1 MTSSPPIASTYF
13 PVIIV
18 GGGQA
23 GLSVS
28 YCLKQRGVEHIIFE
42 QHNVAYSWQS
52 KRWDSFC
59 LVTPNWQ
66 CTLPGYAYAGDDP
79 DGFMQR
85 DEIVQYVQSYA
96 QSFLPNL
103 REGVAVERIEEEAG
117 IKSDSL
123 KGNGSENDR
132 SKGEKHFK
140 VTTSDGTYLAEQ
152 IVIATGG
159 YHQPKIPQ
167 ISEQLSPAL
176 FQLHSSQYKNP
187 QSLPGGGVLVVGTGQ
202 SGCQIAED
210 LHLAGRQVH
219 LCVGGA
225 PRSPREYRGKDVVAW
240 LDELGYYDIPINE
253 HPQKE
258 KVRTKTNHYVTGRGG
273 GREID
278 LRQFALEGMKLY
290 GRLNT
295 VEGTVLTLKN
305 DLKEN
310 LDYADSVAES
320 IKGTID
326 SYIEKSGIDA
336 PAEPAYASA
345 WEPADVPADSVR
357 SLNLEEEN
365 IRTLIWATGY
375 RMDFSWIA
383 LPAFDDNGY
392 PTHWRGVT
400 TVAGLYFVGLPWL
413 YTWGSGRF
421 SGVAKDAAYIATKIE
436 ERVTDRTVL
445 SKTAAA
451 KTVASTASP
460 A

>member
-1 MTSSPPIASTYF
+1 MASSSPTNRTHF

-28 YCLKQRGVEHIIFE
+28 YCLQQKGIEHIIFE
-42 QHNVAYSWQS
+42 KHKVAHSWES

-66 CTLPGYAYAGDDP
+66 CMLPGYAYPGDDP
-79 DGFMQR
+79 EGFMQR
-85 DEIVQYVQSYA
+85 DEIVQYVRDYA

-103 REGVAVERIEEEAG
+103 REGVAVDSIEENVGEG
-117 IKSDSL
+117 ISDTNQRL
-123 KGNGSENDR
+123 
-132 SKGEKHFK
+132 FK
-140 VTTSDGTYLAEQ
+140 VTTSIGEYSAEQ
-152 IVIATGG
+152 VVIATGG
-159 YHQPKIPQ
+159 YHQPKIPHMSAHLP
-167 ISEQLSPAL
+167 SELL
-176 FQLHSSQYKNP
+176 QLHSSEYKNP
-187 QSLPGGGVLVVGTGQ
+187 QSLPEGGVLVVGTGQ

-210 LHLAGRQVH
+210 LHLAGKQVH

-240 LDELGYYDIPINE
+240 LDELGYYDTPIDE

-278 LRQFALEGMKLY
+278 LRQFATEGMKLY
-290 GRLNT
+290 GRLN
-295 VEGTVLTLKN
+295 VIEGATLSLKD
-305 DLKEN
+305 DLAQN

-326 SYIEKSGIDA
+326 EYIKKNNIDA
-336 PAEPAYASA
+336 PVEPAYEPA
-345 WEPADVPADSVR
+345 WEPKEAVRRLDLDAD
-357 SLNLEEEN
+357 N
-365 IRTLIWATGY
+365 IQTLIWATGY
-375 RMDFSWIA
+375 HMDFNWIA
-383 LPAFDDNGY
+383 LPAFDDGGY
-392 PTHWRGVT
+392 PTHQRGVT
-400 TVAGLYFVGLPWL
+400 TVEGLYFIGLPWL

-421 SGVAKDAAYIATKIE
+421 SGIARDAAY
-436 ERVTDRTVL
+436 L
-445 SKTAAA
+445 SEQISEQISGQIIGKVDMPSAAA
-451 KTVASTASP
+451 MEATTAVATTSP

>member
-1 MTSSPPIASTYF
+1 MALESSRTHF

-28 YCLKQRGVEHIIFE
+28 YCLQQKGIEHIIFE
-42 QHNVAYSWQS
+42 KYQVAHSWES

-66 CTLPGYAYAGDDP
+66 CTLPGYAYPGDDP
-79 DGFMQR
+79 AGFMQR
-85 DEIVQYVQSYA
+85 DEIVQYVRDYA

-103 REGVAVERIEEEAG
+103 REGVAVHKIEEG
-117 IKSDSL
+117 VSDTGKRL
-123 KGNGSENDR
+123 FE
-132 SKGEKHFK
+132 
-140 VTTSDGTYLAEQ
+140 VTTSAGAYMAGQ
-152 IVIATGG
+152 VVIATGG
-159 YHQPKIPQ
+159 YHQPKIPPM
-167 ISEQLSPAL
+167 SDRLPHSL
-176 FQLHSSQYKNP
+176 LQLHSSEYKNP
-187 QSLPGGGVLVVGTGQ
+187 HSLPDGGVLVVGTGQ

-210 LHLAGRQVH
+210 LHLAGKQVH

-240 LDELGYYDIPINE
+240 LDELGYYDMPIDE

-278 LRQFALEGMKLY
+278 LRQFATEGMRLY
-290 GRLNT
+290 GRLDEVGDAT
-295 VEGTVLTLKN
+295 IAFKD
-305 DLKEN
+305 DLAQN

-326 SYIEKSGIDA
+326 QYIEKNRIDA
-336 PAEPAYASA
+336 PVEPAYAPVWA
-345 WEPADVPADSVR
+345 PEDGVR
-357 SLNLEEEN
+357 SLNLDAEN
-365 IRTLIWATGY
+365 IQTIIWATGY
-375 RMDFSWIA
+375 HMNFSWIA
-383 LPAFDDNGY
+383 VSAFDDNGY
-392 PTHWRGVT
+392 PTHQRGVT
-400 TVAGLYFVGLPWL
+400 TVDGLYFIGLPWL

-421 SGVAKDAAYIATKIE
+421 SGIARDAAYLSEQISEQIAENVDMHPTLETGLPI
-436 ERVTDRTVL
+436 
-445 SKTAAA
+445 
-451 KTVASTASP
+451 ASP